1 MSEIKTPAEAA
12 RELLY
17 KKKSVYERR
26 DEAAIEAAYEY
37 AVGYAKYLDDAK
49 TEREAVWASIKL
61 AEAEGFVPY
70 AFGDEIKVG
79 GKYYYNNRGKNLF
92 LFSVGNEALTEGIRI
107 SAAHIDSPR
116 IDLKQVPLYEDSGMA
131 FFKTHYYGGIR
142 KYQWVATPLA
152 LHGVV
157 IKADGE
163 SVWVSIGEDPTDPV
177 LYINDLLP
185 HLGHNDDRKPLGE
198 AIPGEKLNLLV
209 GSRPLVNE
217 ADGIKLNVLRI
228 LNEKYGICEEDF
240 LSAE

>member
-1 MSEIKTPAEAA
+1 MA
-12 RELLY
+12 
-17 KKKSVYERR
+17 KKRGYV
-26 DEAAIEAAYEY
+26 EY
-37 AVGYAKYLDDAK
+37 RL
-49 TEREAVWASIKL
+49 
-61 AEAEGFVPY
+61 
-70 AFGDEIKVG
+70 GDEITEG
-79 GKYYYNNRGKNLF
+79 GKYYYNNRGKELILF
-92 LFSVGNEALTEGIRI
+92 KIGEEPLEKGAYIM
-107 SAAHIDSPR
+107 AAHVDSPR
-116 IDLKQVPLYEDSGMA
+116 IDLKQNPLYEDSGMA
-131 FFKTHYYGGIR
+131 FLKTHYYGGIR

-163 SVWVSIGEDPTDPV
+163 SVWVSIGEDPADPV

-240 LSAE
+240 SPQSFPQFPSETHVTSDLTAP

>member
-17 KKKSVYERR
+17 KKKTVYERR
-26 DEAAIEAAYEY
+26 DEAAIEAAYDY

-70 AFGDEIKVG
+70 TFGDEIKVG

-92 LFSVGNEALTEGIRI
+92 LFSVGEEALTEGIRI

-131 FFKTHYYGGIR
+131 FLKTHYYGGIR

-209 GSRPLVNE
+209 GSRPLAN
-217 ADGIKLNVLRI
+217 DKRR
-228 LNEKYGICEEDF
+228 
-240 LSAE
+240 